1 MLSRG
6 DEINLLVLV
15 GVLFAAFLLFLILR
29 EFFCWYFKINERIR
43 LETRQV
49 NLLILLV
56 KEGRGKT
63 SDETDD
69 LLEKEVGPGPE

>member
-1 MLSRG
+1 MLTRA

-63 SDETDD
+63 PDETDD
-69 LLEKEVGPGPE
+69 LLEKEIGPGPE

>member
-56 KEGRGKT
+56 REVRGKT

-69 LLEKEVGPGPE
+69 LLEKEIGPGPE

>member
-56 KEGRGKT
+56 KEGRT
-63 SDETDD
+63 DATNETDD
-69 LLEKEVGPGPE
+69 LLKKEIEPGPE

>member
-1 MLSRG
+1 MLSRE
-6 DEINLLVLV
+6 DEINLLLLV

-56 KEGRGKT
+56 KEVRGKT

-69 LLEKEVGPGPE
+69 LLEKEIGPGPE

>member
-69 LLEKEVGPGPE
+69 LLQKEIGPGPE

>member
-1 MLSRG
+1 MSS
-6 DEINLLVLV
+6 NLLVLV

-69 LLEKEVGPGPE
+69 LLKKEIGPGPE